1 MRPGSRQFAGRGG
14 RSCARQP
21 ARSTFFLISGPAS
34 SPADI
39 RRILCDDQKIS
50 PNRARAVPIV
60 IPPIRLFSKS
70 SIDRSIVCIDASVKF
85 CVVGKKKWRACRASR
100 VKFLSLERTKC
111 THKVE
116 VKGRN
121 QCNAY
126 GKDGEIVRR

>member
-39 RRILCDDQKIS
+39 RRILCDNQIS

-60 IPPIRLFSKS
+60 IPPIRVFSKS
-70 SIDRSIVCIDASVKF
+70 SIDRSIARIDASVKF
-85 CVVGKKKWRACRASR
+85 CVVGKKNGASSR
-100 VKFLSLERTKC
+100 VSCQVSSVGTQSARTSWKW
-111 THKVE
+111 KKLV
-116 VKGRN
+116 
-121 QCNAY
+121 
-126 GKDGEIVRR
+126 

>member
-39 RRILCDDQKIS
+39 RRILCDNQIS

-60 IPPIRLFSKS
+60 IPPIRVFSKS
-70 SIDRSIVCIDASVKF
+70 SIDRSIARIDASVKF
-85 CVVGKKKWRACRASR
+85 CVVGKKKWRVVARLVSSFFRWNA
-100 VKFLSLERTKC
+100 KC
-111 THKVE
+111 TYKLEMEEISVMPI
-116 VKGRN
+116 RD
-121 QCNAY
+121 
-126 GKDGEIVRR
+126 GKIVRR